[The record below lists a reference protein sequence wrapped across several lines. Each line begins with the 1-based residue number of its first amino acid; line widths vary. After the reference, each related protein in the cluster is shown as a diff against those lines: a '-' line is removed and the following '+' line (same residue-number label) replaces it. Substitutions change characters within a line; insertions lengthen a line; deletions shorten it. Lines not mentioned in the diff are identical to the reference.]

1 MQDKRTT
8 ATPRVQDSRKG
19 EQKGRPHVPHLACLQ
34 HKVSPS
40 CTGDQPGILDPCHPH
55 RDDDKVE
62 KEKVARQGKT
72 RVTKPPQQSLNPLKS
87 H

>member
-40 CTGDQPGILDPCHPH
+40 CTGSQPGILDPCHPQMTAIRWKKRRL
-55 RDDDKVE
+55 RDR
-62 KEKVARQGKT
+62 ARQE
-72 RVTKPPQQSLNPLKS
+72 SLNPLKS